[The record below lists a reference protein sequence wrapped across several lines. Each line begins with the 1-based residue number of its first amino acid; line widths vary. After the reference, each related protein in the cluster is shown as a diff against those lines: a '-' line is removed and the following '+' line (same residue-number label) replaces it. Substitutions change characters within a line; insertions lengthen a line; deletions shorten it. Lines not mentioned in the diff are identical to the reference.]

1 MFVKDDGLLM
11 FGGQRICGIAVCA
24 LCSVKFGSEEG
35 IFRCAE
41 HGPSVTASSVP
52 AKKPP
57 RTPGVASRNVKRKN
71 TVPIERRTSPRFA
84 SVATTPS
91 PSDAFRGG
99 VTPQNLNL
107 GLTPTTTEGLLST
120 VEVHNN
126 NLEGEAKEIPDN
138 LEGEG
143 KEIPDNL
150 EGEGKEIP
158 EDDLEHSSKERPS
171 ASSSSYSNN
180 DDDESSSASNDATQS
195 SYDAAQLLLA
205 SSTKD
210 AASVHTAPEKVLD
223 KCSYRKCQ
231 DKSNQKDLVTCAS
244 TTCNKKIHS
253 LCFGHYVATN
263 YDFPMRPSVV

>member
-1 MFVKDDGLLM
+1 M
-11 FGGQRICGIAVCA
+11 
-24 LCSVKFGSEEG
+24 
-35 IFRCAE
+35 
-41 HGPSVTASSVP
+41 
-52 AKKPP
+52 
-57 RTPGVASRNVKRKN
+57 
-71 TVPIERRTSPRFA
+71 
-84 SVATTPS
+84 
-91 PSDAFRGG
+91 
-99 VTPQNLNL
+99 NL
-107 GLTPTTTEGLLST
+107 GLTPTTKEGLLST

-126 NLEGEAKEIPDN
+126 N

-171 ASSSSYSNN
+171 TSSSSYSNN
-180 DDDESSSASNDATQS
+180 DDDKSSSASNNATQS

-263 YDFPMRPSVV
+263 YDFPMRPGVVCCAAKQCCAKFKLGNQGAST